1 MMAPTG
7 KRINEGERPLRD
19 SPLQLS
25 FQMSFSFLYVSFPNF
40 QLLFSSCEG
49 YKLANAVEQIKKGL
63 RTAFSSQSQVQV
75 QQHYLQLASPFSSQ
89 P

>member
-1 MMAPTG
+1 MAPTG

-49 YKLANAVEQIKKGL
+49 YKLANAVEQIKKKGL
-63 RTAFSSQSQVQV
+63 RTAFSSQSQV